1 MSEKRLVDGFV
12 LWMRRLAAARYSLLV
27 RKIIIKEMKRYL
39 RILMLAAVCLAA
51 VSCGKKPF
59 FSDRTQWEETEAAFV
74 QKKAF
79 FADGRFFTVFDEAE
93 MDPEEREAMTFLYAY
108 MPLSDITDYEG
119 EFYLGNVRMAFKV
132 WREMPWGKDV
142 PEKEFRHF
150 VLPIRVNNE
159 NLDSSRWVF
168 YDELAERVKGLSMYD
183 AVLEVNH
190 WCHEKAIYTP
200 SDARTSSPL
209 ATVKTAYGRCG
220 EESTFLVAA
229 LRSVGI
235 PARQVYTPRW
245 AHTDDNHAW
254 VEAYVDGQ
262 WHFLGACEPEPVLDL
277 AWFNDPV
284 ARGMLMH
291 TKVFGL
297 YPGPEEIMQVTPCYT
312 EINVIDTYAEAA
324 QVRVRVLDRD
334 GEPVAGI
341 PVEFKLY
348 NYAEF
353 YTVATKTS
361 DEAGMASLSAGKGD
375 MLVWAA
381 KEGLFGFRKVSF
393 GKDSVVDLVL
403 EHKVGDEFSVQM
415 DIVPPVEKSNPV
427 KVSAEQRAEN
437 NRRLL
442 VEDSIRHLYVATFYT
457 AERAAARCLELGVD
471 TAAFVPVLV
480 GSRGNHAEIDAFM
493 EGVEPGKRAEAV
505 AFLRALSEKDWRDAS
520 CSVLRAHFDFRFP
533 CWAEA
538 GEKDGSAGA
547 DVAAAGAGAG
557 VGGGGGAGAGKALA
571 AGMRRYSDETYLRY
585 VMNPRVE
592 YEMLT
597 PYKQYFAEVWP
608 EEQRAEWAIDPS
620 ALLRWMADS
629 IRIENDLN
637 LQAMPMSPQGVYE
650 ARVADLRSY
659 KIFLVSV
666 LRSMGVAAQ
675 LHPVTG
681 KVEYALQEGRW
692 QGLDLGTMQGGF
704 GGVSL
709 GSASGKDAAVFG
721 KTATQG
727 KLQLFYRPLRTLPN
741 PQYYSHFTLSC
752 YEDGRLQLQT
762 YPEGGSSWKNLFALP
777 HSLPGGYYLL
787 VSGTR
792 LADGSV
798 LANLSFVP
806 VEKGRIKHSDLV
818 MRDDPSAIKVIGSF
832 NSENKYFDLESRSVK
847 SVLETTGRGYFALA
861 VLGAGEEPTN
871 HALRDLAR
879 LAPDLEAWGR
889 TLLLLFPDEASYQ
902 SYLKHPIEGLPST
915 VRFGIDQNGLIE
927 KELVTNL
934 RLSEGKRPVF
944 VVGDT
949 FNRVVYASQG
959 YNTSLGTML
968 ERLVREL

>member
-1 MSEKRLVDGFV
+1 MSGERLGDGSVVRMKRLTAV
-12 LWMRRLAAARYSLLV
+12 RYSLSV
-27 RKIIIKEMKRYL
+27 RKIIIKEMKRYI
-39 RILMLAAVCLAA
+39 RILMLAAVCMAA
-51 VSCGKKPF
+51 VSCGEKPF
-59 FSDRTQWEETEAAFV
+59 FSDRAQWEETEAAFV
-74 QKKAF
+74 RKKAF
-79 FADGRFFTVFDEAE
+79 FADGRFFAVFDEAE
-93 MDPEEREAMTFLYAY
+93 MNCAEREAMTFLYAY
-108 MPLSDITDYEG
+108 MPLGDMTDYDG
-119 EFYLGNVRMAFKV
+119 GFYLGNVRMAFKA
-132 WREMPWGKDV
+132 RDEMPWGKDV

-150 VLPIRVNNE
+150 VLPVRVNNE

-168 YDELAERVKGLSMYD
+168 YDELAERVRGLSMYD

-190 WCHEKAIYTP
+190 WCHEKAVYTP

-229 LRSVGI
+229 LRSVCI

-254 VEAYVDGQ
+254 VEAYVDGR

-312 EINVIDTYAEAA
+312 EINVIDTYADAA

-334 GEPVAGI
+334 GEPVPGI

-381 KEGLFGFRKVSF
+381 KDGLFGFRKVSF

-403 EHKVGDEFSVQM
+403 EHKVDEEFSVQM

-442 VEDSIRHLYVATFYT
+442 VEDSIRHLYVSTFYT

-493 EGVEPGKRAEAV
+493 EGVEPGRRAEAA
-505 AFLRALSEKDWRDAS
+505 AFLRTLSEKDWRDAP
-520 CSVLRAHFDFRFP
+520 CSVLRAHFDFSFP
-533 CWAEA
+533 RLEVS
-538 GEKDGSAGA
+538 GEKDDRA
-547 DVAAAGAGAG
+547 
-557 VGGGGGAGAGKALA
+557 GGGKASA
-571 AGMRRYSDETYLRY
+571 TGTRRYSDETYLRY

-608 EEQRAEWAIDPS
+608 AELRAGWGIDPS
-620 ALLRWMADS
+620 PLLQWIHDS

-637 LQAMPMSPQGVYE
+637 LQAMPISPKGVYE

-659 KIFLVSV
+659 KIFVVSV
-666 LRSMGVAAQ
+666 LRSLSVAAQ

-681 KVEYALQEGRW
+681 KVEYALLEGRW

-704 GGVSL
+704 GDVSL
-709 GSASGKDAAVFG
+709 GSASGKNAAALG
-721 KTATQG
+721 KTAMQG

-752 YEDGRLQLQT
+752 YEEGRLQLQT

-798 LANLSFVP
+798 LANLSFIP
-806 VEKGRIKHSDLV
+806 VERGRIKRSELV

-832 NSENKYFDLESRSVK
+832 NSENKYFDLESHSVK
-847 SVLETTGRGYFALA
+847 SILEITGRGYFALA

-879 LAPDLEAWGR
+879 LAPDLETWGR
-889 TLLLLFPDEASYQ
+889 TLLLLFPDEAAYK

-915 VRFGIDQNGLIE
+915 VRFGIDQDGVIE
-927 KELVTNL
+927 KELTTNL

>member
-1 MSEKRLVDGFV
+1 
-12 LWMRRLAAARYSLLV
+12 
-27 RKIIIKEMKRYL
+27 MKKYL
-39 RILMLAAVCLAA
+39 RILMLAAVCMAA
-51 VSCGKKPF
+51 YSCDYKPF
-59 FSDRTQWEETEAAFV
+59 FSDRAQWEETEAAFAR
-74 QKKAF
+74 KKEF
-79 FADGRFFTVFDEAE
+79 FADGRFFSVFDEAE
-93 MDPEEREAMTFLYAY
+93 MNCEEREAMMFLYAY

-324 QVRVRVLDRD
+324 QVRVRVLDRE

-403 EHKVGDEFSVQM
+403 EHKVGEEFSVQM
-415 DIVPPVEKSNPV
+415 DIVPPVEKSSPV

-442 VEDSIRHLYVATFYT
+442 VEDSIRHLYVSTFYT
-457 AERAAARCLELGVD
+457 AEQAAARCLELGVD

-493 EGVEPGKRAEAV
+493 EGVEPGRRAEAV
-505 AFLRALSEKDWRDAS
+505 AFLWTLSEKDWRDAS
-520 CSVLRAHFDFRFP
+520 CGVLRAHFDFRFP

-547 DVAAAGAGAG
+547 DVAAGVGVGVGAGAG
-557 VGGGGGAGAGKALA
+557 GEKALA

-608 EEQRAEWAIDPS
+608 EEQRAEWALDPS

-675 LHPVTG
+675 LHPVTNE
-681 KVEYALQEGRW
+681 VLCAEEEGDW
-692 QGLDLGTMQGGF
+692 KLVWTYDMEGTVGPAGLWGLDYN
-704 GGVSL
+704 VS
-709 GSASGKDAAVFG
+709 
-721 KTATQG
+721 
-727 KLQLFYRPLRTLPN
+727 PNLPD
-741 PQYYSHFTLSC
+741 PRYYSHFTLS
-752 YEDGRLQLQT
+752 YYKDGRWELQT
-762 YPEGGSSWKNLFALP
+762 YPEEGSSWKSLFAE
-777 HSLPGGYYLL
+777 SRVMRDGYYLL

-798 LANLSFVP
+798 LANLSFLP
-806 VEKGRIKHSDLV
+806 VTKRKPGRADLV

-879 LAPDLEAWGR
+879 LASDLEAWGR
-889 TLLLLFPDEASYQ
+889 TLLLLFPDEAAYQ
-902 SYLKHPIEGLPST
+902 SYLKHPIDGLPST
-915 VRFGIDQNGLIE
+915 VRFGIDQDGVIE
-927 KELVTNL
+927 KELATNL

>member
-1 MSEKRLVDGFV
+1 MSGKRLVDGFV

-39 RILMLAAVCLAA
+39 RILMLAAVCMVAY
-51 VSCGKKPF
+51 SCDYKPF
-59 FSDRTQWEETEAAFV
+59 FSDRAQWEETEAAFAR
-74 QKKAF
+74 KKAF
-79 FADGRFFTVFDEAE
+79 FADGRFFAVFDEAE
-93 MDPEEREAMTFLYAY
+93 MTSEEREAMTFLYAY

-505 AFLRALSEKDWRDAS
+505 AFLRALSEKDWRDAP
-520 CSVLRAHFDFRFP
+520 CGVLRAHFDFRFP

-538 GEKDGSAGA
+538 GEKDGSVGA
-547 DVAAAGAGAG
+547 DVAAA
-557 VGGGGGAGAGKALA
+557 GAGAGKALA

-659 KIFLVSV
+659 KIFVVSV

-847 SVLETTGRGYFALA
+847 SVLETT
-861 VLGAGEEPTN
+861 
-871 HALRDLAR
+871 
-879 LAPDLEAWGR
+879 DLEAWGR